1 MAADVRA
8 AFVIPGP
15 GATQGS
21 MTFLGNGRVMHPAK
35 LTAWR
40 ALAMPIVRANTR
52 ATLTVPVE
60 VKVVALFTR
69 PASHYGTGRNAGGIK
84 ASAPRY
90 PPLDVDKLARAVNDV
105 LQQGGLIAN
114 DSLIWHNDSFK
125 FYTDQDAETH
135 IEVTWT

>member
-1 MAADVRA
+1 MRA

-21 MTFLGNGRVMHPAK
+21 MTFIGNGRVIHPAK

-52 ATLTVPVE
+52 TTLTVPVE

-69 PASHYGTGRNAGGIK
+69 PASHYGTGRNSGVVK
-84 ASAPRY
+84 DRYRDTY

-105 LQQGGLIAN
+105 LQQAGFLAN
-114 DSLIWHNDSFK
+114 DSQVWHNDSFK
-125 FYTDQDAETH
+125 FYTDQAAETH
-135 IEVTWT
+135 IEVTW